1 MRANQPPPPLSH
13 SECGFSTECS
23 WSNEMLAMGTMPA
36 ARDGGA
42 SGRLKYQEIHS
53 FTTGEA
59 GNMPRLNLQ
68 AFLPLRARV

>member
-1 MRANQPPPPLSH
+1 
-13 SECGFSTECS
+13 
-23 WSNEMLAMGTMPA
+23 MLAMGTMPA